1 MKIGLVGTGLMGTMH
16 AAAWVAAGATLAGCL
31 AETETEAARLAEQY
45 GARVFPSL
53 AALLAAVDVVDLCT
67 PTHLHAEMV
76 LAAAQAGRHVVCE
89 KPLARTV
96 DQARAAVAACR
107 RAGVQLLVAQV
118 VRYFPEYALAKAQ
131 VDSGHIGRP
140 AVLRLARCGFRP
152 RRPTANW
159 FVDEEKSGGL
169 ILDLM
174 IHDFD
179 YARWVAGEVESVYCR
194 LTPPGDYALA
204 LLTHRGAASGN
215 ERNPFRI
222 HSGALS
228 HVAAAWAYPPPV
240 FRTRL
245 EIAGDA
251 GLIEFDS
258 HLASPIESLLQQPAG
273 DLPAV
278 GVPASPLREN
288 PYELEIKEFY
298 HALKNGA
305 PARVTAEDGLM
316 AVVIAHAAIES
327 ARTGRAVHVIP
338 EGLTQ

>member
-1 MKIGLVGTGLMGTMH
+1 MKIGLIGTGLMGTSH
-16 AAAWVAAGATLAGCL
+16 AAAWHAAGATLTGCV
-31 AETETEAARLAEQY
+31 AETEAEAAPLAAQY
-45 GARVFPSL
+45 GARVYPHYR
-53 AALLAAVDVVDLCT
+53 ALFADVDVVDVCT

-76 LAAAQAGRHVVCE
+76 IAAAEAGKHVVCE

-96 DQARAAVAACR
+96 AQAQAAVQACQ

-118 VRYFPEYALAKAQ
+118 VRFFPEYALAQAQ
-131 VDSGHIGRP
+131 VQAGHIGTP

-152 RRPTANW
+152 RRPTHNW
-159 FVDEEKSGGL
+159 FLEEDKSGGL

-179 YARWVAGEVESVYCR
+179 YARWVAGELDSVFAKLNAAR
-194 LTPPGDYALA
+194 DYALVVLRHRGGA
-204 LLTHRGAASGN
+204 LTHVTG
-215 ERNPFRI
+215 
-222 HSGALS
+222 
-228 HVAAAWAYPPPV
+228 AWAYPPPL

-258 HLASPIESLLQQPAG
+258 TAAAPIESLLAQPA
-273 DLPAV
+273 DSALPTV

-298 HALKNGA
+298 RTLKHGL
-305 PARVTAEDGLM
+305 PARVTAHDGLR
-316 AVVIAHAAIES
+316 AVELAHAAIES
-327 ARTGRAVHVIP
+327 ARTGRAVTLSA
-338 EGLTQ
+338 EGIAP

>member
-1 MKIGLVGTGLMGTMH
+1 MKIGLIGTGLMGATH
-16 AAAWVAAGATLAGCL
+16 AAAWQAAGATLAGCV
-31 AETETEAARLAEQY
+31 AESESEAAPLAAQY
-45 GARVFPSL
+45 GARVYPTY
-53 AALLAAVDVVDLCT
+53 ADLLAAVDVVDICT
-67 PTHLHAEMV
+67 PTHLHHEMI
-76 LAAAQAGRHVVCE
+76 LAAAAAGRHIVCE

-96 DQARAAVAACR
+96 AQAEAAVQACR

-131 VDSGHIGRP
+131 VDSGRIGKP

-159 FVDEEKSGGL
+159 FVDEAKSGGL
-169 ILDLM
+169 LLDLM

-179 YARWVAGEVESVYCR
+179 YGRWVAGEVDSVFAR

-204 LLTHRGAASGN
+204 ILQHRGGALTH
-215 ERNPFRI
+215 
-222 HSGALS
+222 
-228 HVAAAWAYPPPV
+228 VTAAWAYPPPL

-258 HLASPIESLLQQPAG
+258 AAAAPIESLLAQPA
-273 DLPAV
+273 DSALPTV

-288 PYELEIKEFY
+288 PYVLEIKEFY
-298 HALKNGA
+298 QSLAHGA
-305 PARVTAEDGLM
+305 PARVSADDGLA

-327 ARTGRAVHVIP
+327 ARTGRAVTLSA
-338 EGLTQ
+338 EGIAP